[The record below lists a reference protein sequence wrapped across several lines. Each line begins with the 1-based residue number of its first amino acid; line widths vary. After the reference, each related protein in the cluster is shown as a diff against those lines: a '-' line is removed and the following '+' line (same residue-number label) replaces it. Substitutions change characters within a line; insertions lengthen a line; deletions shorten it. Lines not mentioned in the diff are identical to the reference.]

1 MNQIVNK
8 IKPTPAK
15 EHKIFRRD
23 ISLFLVGVAVLVLL
37 NLVAQR
43 YFFRVDLTEE
53 NRYSISDATKNLLR
67 NVERPVHVTVYLEG
81 DLPVRIKLLQK
92 SIRETL
98 AEFQVYAGSNLTY
111 RFVDPLKATSNEDRK
126 DFFLELN
133 ELGIQQ
139 TNLFGEEDGKR
150 IQKVT
155 FPGAVVRYNNQE
167 AGVLFLKGD
176 PAASFE
182 ETVNQSIES
191 IEYELA
197 TAIRKLAVAEKKKIG
212 LIQGQGE
219 LQAKDIAGLTDAL
232 SEFYEVYEV
241 NLPEKQNIPPYDVL
255 LICKPTETFSK
266 EDKYKLDQYIMQ
278 GGKVML
284 FMDPLAIDMD
294 SLDAGNS
301 FAFPRDINLDD
312 QLFRYGVRINKNLVQ
327 DIKSG
332 DYPIVVGNIGE
343 QPQIVPLQWPF
354 FPIVN
359 SYSSHPIVKN
369 MDAIYLRF
377 ISDIDTVQAEGVKK
391 TPLIFTSQYSRV
403 LSTPVIVNL
412 EELRQAPD
420 PAYFRS
426 GPQAVAYLLEGTF
439 TSVFK
444 NRVLPD
450 MANPD
455 AFVDKSIP
463 TKMVVVSDGDLIR
476 NDINPRTGNPFPLG
490 YDPFTEKMFANQDFV
505 INALSYLMDEEGIIL
520 ARAKEIQIRPLDQ
533 VQVKNQGTLWQ
544 MVNLVLP
551 VLLLGIFGVVKYY
564 VRKRKYTRFP
574 TKNS

>member
-1 MNQIVNK
+1 MNK
-8 IKPTPAK
+8 IASKIKSTPVK
-15 EHKIFRRD
+15 EHNVFRHD
-23 ISLFLVGVAVLVLL
+23 ISLFLVGLVVLILL
-37 NLVAQR
+37 NIVAQR
-43 YFFRVDLTEE
+43 YFFRIDLTEE
-53 NRYSISDATKNLLR
+53 NRYSISDATKNLLWDL
-67 NVERPVHVTVYLEG
+67 ERPVHVTVYLEG
-81 DLPVRIKLLQK
+81 ELPAGFKRLQK
-92 SIRETL
+92 SVRETL
-98 AEFQVYAGSNLTY
+98 EEFQVYAGSNFTY
-111 RFVDPLKATSNEDRK
+111 RFVDPLQATSDENRK

-133 ELGIQQ
+133 ALGIQQ
-139 TNLFGEEDGKR
+139 TNLFDEEDGKR

-155 FPGAVVRYNNQE
+155 FPGAVVRYHNQE
-167 AGVLFLKGD
+167 AGVMLLKGNRT
-176 PAASFE
+176 ASAE
-182 ETVNQSIES
+182 ETLNQSIES

-197 TAIRKLAVAEKKKIG
+197 TAIRKLAVAEKKKVG
-212 LIQGQGE
+212 LIKGHGE

-241 NLPEKQNIPPYDVL
+241 NLPEKQNIPPYDAL
-255 LICKPTETFSK
+255 LICKPTEAFSK

-312 QLFRYGVRINKNLVQ
+312 QLFRYGLRINKNLVQ

-332 DYPIVVGNIGE
+332 VYPIVVGNLGE

-359 SYSSHPIVKN
+359 SYSAHPIVKN

-377 ISDIDTVQAEGVKK
+377 ISNIDTVQAEGVKK

-426 GPQAVAYLLEGTF
+426 GPQVVAYLLEGSF
-439 TSVFK
+439 TSLFK

-450 MANPD
+450 IANPD
-455 AFVDKSIP
+455 AFVDESMP
-463 TKMVVVSDGDLIR
+463 TKMIVVADGDLIR

-505 INALSYLMDEEGIIL
+505 INALSYLMDKDGIIM

-544 MVNLVLP
+544 MLNLILP
-551 VLLLGIFGVVKYY
+551 ILLLGTFGVVKYY
-564 VRKRKYTRFP
+564 VRKRKYARFS
-574 TKNS
+574 TNNS